1 MTQSWILL
9 GVLCAP
15 LAAQPLD
22 AGFFE
27 SKIRPVLATKCYAC
41 HSSSLKSPMGGPV
54 LDTKS
59 GVLKGGATGPV
70 VVAGK
75 PTESRLLK
83 ALRYTDPHLQMP
95 PTGKLSDPV
104 IADFDRWIAAGAPDP
119 RTETASGSKT
129 AAPLKGMSI
138 EDAQGLVAVAGVG
151 NAEATLRAVTPHERQ
166 ATSRNSSAA
175 YPDCAQPAI
184 VNFAPCPLT

>member
-1 MTQSWILL
+1 MTQYWILL

-41 HSSSLKSPMGGPV
+41 HSSGLKSPMGGLL
-54 LDTKS
+54 LDTKA

-75 PTESRLLK
+75 PAESRLLK

-95 PTGKLSDPV
+95 PAGKLPDPV

-119 RTETASGSKT
+119 RWKNGRRSAIPSGRCQSRFRQTAV
-129 AAPLKGMSI
+129 
-138 EDAQGLVAVAGVG
+138 GLV
-151 NAEATLRAVTPHERQ
+151 
-166 ATSRNSSAA
+166 TSKRTRISGLSR
-175 YPDCAQPAI
+175 
-184 VNFAPCPLT
+184 V